1 MSRHL
6 CIFPQPQRSLIIE
19 DLLLDQSFY
28 RLFLH
33 WCEDVRFVFHY
44 LLAFQ
49 VREREKERRHE
60 EKWLTF
66 AARPGD
72 IDRGTRWTSRSRCTS
87 GPSAKV
93 AQETN
98 R

>member
-33 WCEDVRFVFHY
+33 WCEDVRF
-44 LLAFQ
+44 
-49 VREREKERRHE
+49 E
-60 EKWLTF
+60 
-66 AARPGD
+66 
-72 IDRGTRWTSRSRCTS
+72 
-87 GPSAKV
+87 
-93 AQETN
+93 
-98 R
+98 